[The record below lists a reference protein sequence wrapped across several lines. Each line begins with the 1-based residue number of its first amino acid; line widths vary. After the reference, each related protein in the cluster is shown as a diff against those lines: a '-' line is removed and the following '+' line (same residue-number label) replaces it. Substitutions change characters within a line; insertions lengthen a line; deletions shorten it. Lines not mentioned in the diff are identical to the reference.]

1 MASGIGDPA
10 DPRSPE
16 AGLPSLICVEYP
28 GVVQNVD
35 TMIATLG
42 GLNTIAEVVEE
53 PNRRLELRFR
63 PDDISCKPTCGERT
77 VDTGM
82 ILKVKRWKRKKK
94 PHPPPNPSLQPADS
108 GVSDPTEEYKYDVK
122 VMGSVD
128 VKFKFSNL
136 CDFQYLPMRKA
147 RNGSGYESIYESV
160 FFDKLVDSAW
170 LSQDSPLF
178 LPPAAFSRMD
188 VPQDYQFRREA
199 AADKTSLDT
208 PYNIIGRTRQR
219 RSHHAIFITYD
230 MDEVPQ
236 RARDFAANQLKV
248 KFISHG
254 DQDVVIQRFEEQP
267 VWSKNALHAITGIM
281 PDRLKYILP
290 AIAYYFTTGPWRNQW
305 VRFGYD
311 PRKVVE
317 AAQFQTMD
325 YRVRLHAGA
334 RHRVKAKRSYANYL
348 LPYKAMN
355 WSKPKTSLIDRD
367 SFSNIVVT
375 GDGKGKESTPPI
387 SVTNVANERSEADK
401 DAKADVY
408 IFRKGRI
415 PPYRQMFY
423 QFKDLL
429 LEEAQQVIQSSLKP
443 GPNPKCDERNGWFV
457 PGTDQRLRDILT
469 KAINEGAFGEFSDH
483 ASQNIVWL
491 PYLGGLISII
501 FSHWLFGTVLPI
513 ILVWIILQDW
523 SRFLL
528 PLRKVIFS
536 NITEPCEDALD
547 VNPAFACE
555 PDSETVGWVN
565 NILERFWT
573 NSLRPFALDDVSKIV
588 ERDLF
593 HGFLNKLRLFRHFN
607 VHAFLIHFDP
617 GEIPPILTFIRCSTS
632 EVNLLNHGYESL
644 TFDLGLAVD
653 LHPKVET
660 WIGGSMKFGLKRF
673 RLAAP
678 LIFRFSPMLK
688 DFKLVG
694 QLEISLKRQIAM
706 DWEFQYLLR
715 CLNLTFV
722 KRIVHAILH
731 ILGSFVIQPRKL
743 IFPMLVDPKVICDH
757 LQMQRIPIALLR
769 VEIEKGKSLKVSKDL
784 HDKEELKF
792 VVKDFDWGFC
802 HEDDDLG
809 FMNLDLCAI
818 LDQEGVEKWIN
829 LHSGTLTYDRTIG
842 PQFCKEVSRIQSQ
855 NNVRTEWERQVA

>member
-1 MASGIGDPA
+1 M
-10 DPRSPE
+10 
-16 AGLPSLICVEYP
+16 
-28 GVVQNVD
+28 
-35 TMIATLG
+35 
-42 GLNTIAEVVEE
+42 
-53 PNRRLELRFR
+53 RL
-63 PDDISCKPTCGERT
+63 
-77 VDTGM
+77 
-82 ILKVKRWKRKKK
+82 
-94 PHPPPNPSLQPADS
+94 
-108 GVSDPTEEYKYDVK
+108 
-122 VMGSVD
+122 
-128 VKFKFSNL
+128 
-136 CDFQYLPMRKA
+136 FQ
-147 RNGSGYESIYESV
+147 
-160 FFDKLVDSAW
+160 
-170 LSQDSPLF
+170 
-178 LPPAAFSRMD
+178 
-188 VPQDYQFRREA
+188 
-199 AADKTSLDT
+199 
-208 PYNIIGRTRQR
+208 
-219 RSHHAIFITYD
+219 
-230 MDEVPQ
+230 
-236 RARDFAANQLKV
+236 
-248 KFISHG
+248 
-254 DQDVVIQRFEEQP
+254 
-267 VWSKNALHAITGIM
+267 
-281 PDRLKYILP
+281 
-290 AIAYYFTTGPWRNQW
+290 
-305 VRFGYD
+305 
-311 PRKVVE
+311 
-317 AAQFQTMD
+317 
-325 YRVRLHAGA
+325 
-334 RHRVKAKRSYANYL
+334 
-348 LPYKAMN
+348 
-355 WSKPKTSLIDRD
+355 
-367 SFSNIVVT
+367 
-375 GDGKGKESTPPI
+375 
-387 SVTNVANERSEADK
+387 
-401 DAKADVY
+401 
-408 IFRKGRI
+408 
-415 PPYRQMFY
+415 
-423 QFKDLL
+423 
-429 LEEAQQVIQSSLKP
+429 
-443 GPNPKCDERNGWFV
+443 
-457 PGTDQRLRDILT
+457 
-469 KAINEGAFGEFSDH
+469 GAFGEFSDH

-769 VEIEKGKSLKVSKDL
+769 VEIEKGKSLKVSDCPLICPWMGLADPYCVVRLGSKYHASHKIRRSLNPVWNFQCEFPVTGKDL

-829 LHSGTLTYDRTIG
+829 LHSGGKGMLKISLSVHKLRNFPFHKILTNSSSWSGTCQICPDWSQAVLVLLLHEVQMSHSFRPMMIIQASGRDPVASSMGEISENWEFSEEFVIPIHDVLRDTIELSLVDFDASSGVFSRSKRGLRTVKNVLISVEDPRNG
-842 PQFCKEVSRIQSQ
+842 KKLEKEMHKTMGKRAMRVYEFQGIKQVITMDSQ
-855 NNVRTEWERQVA
+855 EGLYKCILKAKLYSLANN